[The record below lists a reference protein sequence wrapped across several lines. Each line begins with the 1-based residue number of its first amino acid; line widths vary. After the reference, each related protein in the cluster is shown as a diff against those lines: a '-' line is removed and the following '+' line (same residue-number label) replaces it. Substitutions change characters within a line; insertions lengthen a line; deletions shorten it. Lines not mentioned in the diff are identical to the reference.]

1 MRALALIA
9 SLALLAACSKPSGE
23 DYPALLPLDEILT
36 DEPLSPDPAPDL
48 SARADALRAR
58 AEAIRNQ

>member
-9 SLALLAACSKPSGE
+9 SLTLLAACSQPSDE
-23 DYPALLPLDEILT
+23 QYPALLPLDEILT
-36 DEPLSPDPAPDL
+36 DEPLSPDPSPDL
-48 SARADALRAR
+48 NARADALRAR